1 MPCLSK
7 KWFVLMCSKKYLL
20 DFFFLTDLS
29 KSLFKLKSLLVN
41 GKIDNEWK
49 SPDAGKIDGRRRRDG
64 WMASSTQWT
73 WVWANLRSYWRAG
86 KPGVLQSMGSQ
97 RVWHDWATEQQVSTL
112 TNWWLIL
119 KSFLSQGEIDFLK
132 ENSYKLFF
140 KYKSRYLLTHVLHL
154 FHPEDKAF

>member
-1 MPCLSK
+1 MILKLIAKFIKFKIHKCLAFRRSDLSLC
-7 KWFVLMCSKKYLL
+7 VARNICL

-73 WVWANLRSYWRAG
+73 
-86 KPGVLQSMGSQ
+86 
-97 RVWHDWATEQQVSTL
+97 
-112 TNWWLIL
+112 
-119 KSFLSQGEIDFLK
+119 
-132 ENSYKLFF
+132 
-140 KYKSRYLLTHVLHL
+140 
-154 FHPEDKAF
+154 